1 MRSVRIAVLKKLQMT
16 VKELKECLRHVSS
29 NSEIV
34 FFPEGTCQDEHGDSL
49 LAGIGYF
56 DMEDHTF
63 VYLGEVN
70 IIEDNE

>member
-1 MRSVRIAVLKKLQMT
+1 MT
-16 VKELKECLRHVSS
+16 VKQLKESLRHVSS
-29 NSEIV
+29 NSEIL
-34 FFPEGTCQDEHGDSL
+34 FFPEGVCQDEEGSSL

-56 DMEDHTF
+56 DMEEHTF

>member
-1 MRSVRIAVLKKLQMT
+1 MT
-16 VKELKECLRHVSS
+16 VKELKECLRRISP

-34 FFPEGTCQDEHGDSL
+34 FFPEGVCQDSDGNSL

-56 DMEDHTF
+56 DMEEHTF

>member
-1 MRSVRIAVLKKLQMT
+1 MT
-16 VKELKECLRHVSS
+16 VKNLKEHLKHIAP

-34 FFPEGTCQDEHGDSL
+34 FFPEGVCQDEEGNSL
-49 LAGIGYF
+49 LAGIGFF
-56 DMEDHTF
+56 DMEDHSF